1 MKRFV
6 LITVLA
12 LCFGSTV
19 YADDGYLLTVTDNYL
34 DEDGMVYQSDIRYED
49 RLTAGEEYFFEA
61 LELDGM
67 RVVGESSYSGVL
79 ETDTLLEFTYESD
92 APEEYEV
99 TIIDLYYDTDGV
111 SLLKFVP
118 RIREV
123 LPAGTRYDYEA
134 FPHEGYRVEG
144 VTRHTGV
151 LTEYT
156 ALYFKYVMIGEEPV
170 EAQSSE
176 PEVLEVSVSEP
187 VPPEAIPYA
196 AEPKMGDSDQ
206 GIFELLIWIGRW
218 FKCVILG

>member
-123 LPAGTRYDYEA
+123 LPAGTKYDYEA

-144 VTRHTGV
+144 ITRHTGV

-187 VPPEAIPYA
+187 VAPEAIPYA